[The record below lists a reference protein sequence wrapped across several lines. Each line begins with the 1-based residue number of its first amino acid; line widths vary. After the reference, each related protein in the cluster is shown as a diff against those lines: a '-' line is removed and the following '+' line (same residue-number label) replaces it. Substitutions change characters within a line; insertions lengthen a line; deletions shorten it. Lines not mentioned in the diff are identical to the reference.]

1 MAVTEEARHRLYNW
15 ALQAGGPEV
24 AATLM
29 ELLPPVGWADVAT
42 KQDLDLRL
50 GALEERMQ
58 LRLDSGLNGLRTE
71 MHMGF
76 AAIEREL
83 RVQLYWI
90 VGLLVS
96 AVGVMAAVAR
106 LG

>member
-1 MAVTEEARHRLYNW
+1 MCRIVGTIGETTRAVTE
-15 ALQAGGPEV
+15 EV

-42 KQDLDLRL
+42 KQDL

-58 LRLDSGLNGLRTE
+58 LRLDSGLDGLRIE